1 MDAEF
6 IVEEIAK
13 AAGVS
18 EALVFKHC
26 PTKRALYAAILAAKV
41 TVDELLG
48 AVEESAA
55 YLACAERKEGDDP
68 DALGLESLVLPGGR
82 YLRERLHGE
91 PPGVYDQIAPA
102 FQTLAEQAE
111 VDETRPSIEFYR
123 RRDEIDLLLPVT

>member
-1 MDAEF
+1 MA
-6 IVEEIAK
+6 
-13 AAGVS
+13 
-18 EALVFKHC
+18 
-26 PTKRALYAAILAAKV
+26 T
-41 TVDELLG
+41 
-48 AVEESAA
+48 AVERPEVPVMCVRASDDLKEIRAAWARLESIVPLQGRKFFGVVEVGTA
-55 YLACAERKEGDDP
+55 YLACAERNEGDDP

-123 RRDEIDLLLPVT
+123 RRDEIDLFLPIA